1 MDKLGWKQFEMATLV
16 TKYKTYPAYRPSGVE
31 WLGKVPAHWNVTRLR
46 ATVLGWQNGV
56 WGTEP
61 KGSNDIACVRVADF
75 DRVKFRA
82 NMSRPTVR
90 SIEPDVI
97 QTRMLYPGDLLLEV
111 SGGGEK
117 QPVGAVVIFDN
128 EQPAVCSNFIAQLRP
143 SEGFESRY
151 LTYLH
156 SALYSTRVNVR
167 SIKQSIGI
175 QNLDKASYLNEPAG
189 FPPFPEQRAIAGFLD
204 RETAKIDSLVAKME
218 RLIELLQEKRIALI
232 SRAVT
237 KGLDPNVPMKA
248 SGVEWLGE
256 MPDHWE
262 VKRLRATVLGCQNGV
277 WGAEP
282 NGSNDIACV
291 RVADFDRVKFRAN
304 TSRPTLRSIEADVI
318 RKRMLY
324 PGDLLLE
331 VSGGGEKQPVGTV
344 VMYDDKQPAVC
355 SNFIAQLR
363 PSEGF
368 ESRYLTYL
376 HSTLYSAR
384 VNVRSV
390 KQSIGIQN
398 LHKASYLN
406 EAAGFP
412 PLPEQQ
418 AIAGFLDRE
427 TTKIDAL
434 ISKVREAIDRL
445 TELRTA
451 LISAAV
457 TGRIDVRE
465 EVE

>member
-1 MDKLGWKQFEMATLV
+1 MIDSAANGWLRRLEP
-16 TKYKTYPAYRPSGVE
+16 YPAYRPSGVE
-31 WLGKVPAHWNVTRLR
+31 WLAEVPAHWEVKRFEICCHAKPRRLR
-46 ATVLGWQNGV
+46 STGIGIRYRGFLRPNGSGWWKTVALNLSMTKALVDVADGYTYFSDGDVLVAKITPCFENG
-56 WGTEP
+56 
-61 KGSNDIACVRVADF
+61 KGSLAEGLLNGIAFGTTELHVMRCGPRLD
-75 DRVKFRA
+75 K
-82 NMSRPTVR
+82 
-90 SIEPDVI
+90 
-97 QTRMLYPGDLLLEV
+97 
-111 SGGGEK
+111 
-117 QPVGAVVIFDN
+117 
-128 EQPAVCSNFIAQLRP
+128 
-143 SEGFESRY
+143 GFTFY
-151 LTYLH
+151 LTLGNAFRKLGEAEMYG
-156 SALYSTRVNVR
+156 AGGQKRVPELFVGGLKHP
-167 SIKQSIGI
+167 I
-175 QNLDKASYLNEPAG
+175 
-189 FPPFPEQRAIAGFLD
+189 PPFPEQRAIAGFLD
-204 RETAKIDSLVAKME
+204 RETSKIDSLVAKKE

-232 SRAVT
+232 GRAVT
-237 KGLDPNVPMKA
+237 KGLDPNVPMKD

-256 MPDHWE
+256 IPAHWE

-318 RKRMLY
+318 RTRMLY

-412 PLPEQQ
+412 TLPEQQ

-427 TTKIDAL
+427 TAKIDGL
-434 ISKVREAIDRL
+434 VSKIHEAIDRL
-445 TELRTA
+445 KELRTA
-451 LISAAV
+451 FISAAV

-465 EVE
+465 EIA

>member
-1 MDKLGWKQFEMATLV
+1 MGDRVVRQSPFKEDPVYATVLN
-16 TKYKTYPAYRPSGVE
+16 KRYAPYPSYKCSRVR
-31 WLGKVPAHWNVTRLR
+31 WLGDVPAHWSVMRLKYLATVNDEALAETTDPNFEIVYVDIGSVDSVEGITGREDLVFEDAPSRARRIVRQGDVIVSTVRTYLR
-46 ATVLGWQNGV
+46 AIARIEVADANVIVSTGFAVVRPRDLDDGFCAYALRAPNFVERVVANSVGV
-56 WGTEP
+56 SYP
-61 KGSNDIACVRVADF
+61 AINASDLACLDIAC
-75 DRVKFRA
+75 
-82 NMSRPTVR
+82 
-90 SIEPDVI
+90 
-97 QTRMLYPGDLLLEV
+97 
-111 SGGGEK
+111 
-117 QPVGAVVIFDN
+117 
-128 EQPAVCSNFIAQLRP
+128 
-143 SEGFESRY
+143 
-151 LTYLH
+151 
-156 SALYSTRVNVR
+156 
-167 SIKQSIGI
+167 
-175 QNLDKASYLNEPAG
+175 
-189 FPPFPEQRAIAGFLD
+189 PPLAEQRAIAGFLA

-218 RLIELLQEKRIALI
+218 RLIELLQEKRTALI

-237 KGLDPNVPMKA
+237 KGLDPDVPMKD

-256 MPDHWE
+256 MPAHWE

-318 RKRMLY
+318 RTRMLY

-427 TTKIDAL
+427 TAKIDGL
-434 ISKVREAIDRL
+434 VSKIHEAIDRL
-445 TELRTA
+445 KELRTA
-451 LISAAV
+451 FISAAV

-465 EVE
+465 EIA

>member
-218 RLIELLQEKRIALI
+218 RLIELLQEKRTALI
-232 SRAVT
+232 SRTVT
-237 KGLDPNVPMKA
+237 KGLDPNVPMKD

-256 MPDHWE
+256 IPAQWRI
-262 VKRLRATVLGCQNGV
+262 KRLKSFATVRL
-277 WGAEP
+277 
-282 NGSNDIACV
+282 SNVDKKSADGQEIVRLCNYVDVYYNENIGPDVEFMSATATKEQVHRFSLRKGDVLITKDSETWTDIAV
-291 RVADFDRVKFRAN
+291 
-304 TSRPTLRSIEADVI
+304 
-318 RKRMLY
+318 
-324 PGDLLLE
+324 
-331 VSGGGEKQPVGTV
+331 
-344 VMYDDKQPAVC
+344 PAVMTQDLPGILC
-355 SNFIAQLR
+355 GYHLAHVR
-363 PSEGF
+363 PDSSCDGAF
-368 ESRYLTYL
+368 LSRIFAAIGPRDQFQVSANGITRFGLTGD
-376 HSTLYSAR
+376 
-384 VNVRSV
+384 
-390 KQSIGIQN
+390 SIRRGV
-398 LHKASYLN
+398 LAL
-406 EAAGFP
+406 P
-412 PLPEQQ
+412 PLSEQRT
-418 AIAGFLDRE
+418 IAGFLDRE
-427 TTKIDAL
+427 TAKIDAL
-434 ISKVREAIDRL
+434 IAKVREAIVRL
-445 TELRTA
+445 KELRSA

-465 EVE
+465 EVV